1 MTTVEPRPMASFAKL
16 LVADVEV
23 SSRFYL
29 ALGFVKDGTDGVF
42 VHLRWQQ
49 DAHLYLVKTP
59 PGVKMDGKKGVGV
72 LLGFTALNPDLAHVH
87 QLAVSLGAAVEG
99 PRSTPWHTQ
108 ELVVTDPDGYRL
120 NFAQPG

>member
-1 MTTVEPRPMASFAKL
+1 MASFAKL

-23 SSRFYL
+23 ALRFYA
-29 ALGFVKDGTDGVF
+29 ALGFVQDGTDGVF
-42 VHLRWQQ
+42 VHLRWQN

-59 PGVKMDGKKGVGV
+59 PGMKMDGKKGMGV
-72 LLGFTALNPDLAHVH
+72 LLGFSAINPDLAAVH
-87 QLAVSLGAAVEG
+87 QLAVNLGAPVEG
-99 PRSTPWHTQ
+99 PRITPWHTQ